1 MSVRNGD
8 KVIAGG
14 NAMRVE
20 SALSL
25 TSANPVQ
32 NKVIAAAIQSID
44 VVLGT
49 KQDIMSAGSGIT
61 IQSNEIAVGNLDCG
75 TMS

>member
-20 SALSL
+20 STLSL